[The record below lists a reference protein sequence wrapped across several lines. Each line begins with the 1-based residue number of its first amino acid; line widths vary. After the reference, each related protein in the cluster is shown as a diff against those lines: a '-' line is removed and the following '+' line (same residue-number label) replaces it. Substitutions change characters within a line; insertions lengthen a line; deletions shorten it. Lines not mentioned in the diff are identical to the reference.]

1 MMRAQAPVGTH
12 LVTGL
17 SWGTEQSVERSLS
30 ASQLAPSPSSSIC
43 SEGKS
48 LSMIPPWMWRQKRD
62 SFGAFS
68 TAKMQ

>member
-1 MMRAQAPVGTH
+1 MVGTH

-17 SWGTEQSVERSLS
+17 TWGTEQSVERKWS
-30 ASQLAPSPSSSIC
+30 ASRLVPSPSPSSVC

-48 LSMIPPWMWRQKRD
+48 LSTIAPLMWRQKRD

-68 TAKMQ
+68 TEKTQ